1 MYVLGVNPITS
12 HKWDG
17 SKAPMDEESS
27 RENSNAHAV
36 NNAAALDRVPT
47 QTLHE

>member
-27 RENSNAHAV
+27 REHSV
-36 NNAAALDRVPT
+36 NDPVMQRVPT
-47 QTLHE
+47 QTINE